1 MRAESNLSHTIR
13 NNNFVHVLLRTIA
26 KLSTCVCLYVREHI
40 SISSKM
46 TATTFE
52 LLSKVKVQTVIRYN
66 AWLIQ

>member
-13 NNNFVHVLLRTIA
+13 NNNFVHVLSRTIE
-26 KLSTCVCLYVREHI
+26 KLSTCVCVREHI